1 MQPIVY
7 RVRFISLSLDL
18 LTAAG
23 ISLCDL
29 KRKRKMTN
37 FNQLSLVN
45 VQYPSSGESVVA
57 MKIERI
63 SSTHNRNN

>member
-7 RVRFISLSLDL
+7 RVRFISLSLNL

-29 KRKRKMTN
+29 KRKRKMAN

-45 VQYPSSGESVVA
+45 VQYSSSGKFVA